1 MRTELLTNSKIKL
14 TTLSVIVK
22 DKSASMN
29 MLICNELLDLFYLFE
44 DNQYF
49 VVISEEGRQWIWEQ
63 GMNSERLRRGPD
75 LGEGTRK
82 G

>member
-22 DKSASMN
+22 DESASMT

-75 LGEGTRK
+75 LGERVRK

>member
-22 DKSASMN
+22 GESASMN

-63 GMNSERLRRGPD
+63 GMNSE
-75 LGEGTRK
+75 
-82 G
+82 

>member
-1 MRTELLTNSKIKL
+1 M

-22 DKSASMN
+22 DESASMT

-63 GMNSERLRRGPD
+63 GMNWEQLRRGPEFWRGNQEGFDD
-75 LGEGTRK
+75 LK